1 MSALEDRYRRVL
13 RILPASYRHAWEDEM
28 VATFLE
34 SVHTDDVEEAEHRA
48 EFGRPGV
55 AEVASVA
62 ALSLR
67 LHLGGPEAAP
77 RSFAWGEAVRRVALV
92 ALLTQAVLATMVT
105 AEGYWIAGTI
115 PWPPV
120 PDRLAAMVTPPP
132 TDALGVVL
140 GHAGLVWVGAYLA
153 LVLGRR
159 RAATVLV
166 GLGAS
171 LPVSGVTLDL
181 LTGRSPVT
189 LMSLFDLSASVLLLL
204 ALGAFHSDAPP
215 VRPRPWLVAFG
226 AGVVVSAVPEFVFL
240 NQVISGRLWV
250 DWPAVTCVAIVI
262 AGLVHL
268 AGPAWRRPSRSAPS
282 SIALALL
289 AAVVLAQRLV
299 SMARL
304 GTGDPLHAEMV
315 ALGLVQAL
323 AVLAVLV
330 PLGVLAA
337 RALRRLPLESCSVGG
352 ACVPSSS

>member
-1 MSALEDRYRRVL
+1 MSALEDRYRQVL
-13 RILPASYRHAWEDEM
+13 RMLPASYRHAWEDEM
-28 VATFLE
+28 VVTFLE
-34 SVHTDDVEEAEHRA
+34 SVHTDDVEEAEYGA

-67 LHLGGPEAAP
+67 LRLGGPEAAP

-92 ALLTQAVLATMVT
+92 ALLTQAVLATML
-105 AEGYWIAGTI
+105 EGYWIAGTI

-120 PDRLAAMVTPPP
+120 PDRLAALATPPP
-132 TDALGVVL
+132 TDALGAVL

-171 LPVSGVTLDL
+171 LPLAGVTVDL
-181 LTGRSPVT
+181 FTGRSPIM
-189 LMSLFDLSASVLLLL
+189 LMSLFNLSASVLLLL
-204 ALGAFHSDAPP
+204 ALAAFHADAPP

-226 AGVVVSAVPEFVFL
+226 AGVLVSAVAMFVFL
-240 NQVISGRLWV
+240 KQVISGRFLV
-250 DWPAVTCVAIVI
+250 DWPAVTCVAIAV

-268 AGPAWRRPSRSAPS
+268 AGPAWRRPSRSAPW

-289 AAVVLAQRLV
+289 AVIALAQRLV
-299 SMARL
+299 SMVDL
-304 GTGDPLHAEMV
+304 GTGDPLLHAEVV
-315 ALGLVQAL
+315 ALGLVQAV

-330 PLGVLAA
+330 PLGVGAA
-337 RALRRLPLESCSVGG
+337 RALRRLPLARPSVGET
-352 ACVPSSS
+352 CVPSSS